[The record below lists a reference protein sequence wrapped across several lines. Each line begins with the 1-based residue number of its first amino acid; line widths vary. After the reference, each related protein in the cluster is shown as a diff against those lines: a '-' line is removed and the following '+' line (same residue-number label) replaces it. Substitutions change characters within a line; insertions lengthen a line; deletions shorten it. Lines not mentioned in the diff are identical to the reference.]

1 MDIEENKDQQQETPT
16 PETPPGEGKQETNLF
31 GDEETPTEA
40 ELMGEVPPGGDK
52 PPEKPPEPPSS
63 PGTAGP
69 PADTKPPETPAEKT
83 DTKPPE
89 KPAEKPPEG
98 YVPLAALQE
107 ERGKRQQLALAL
119 DDLKKVVEDRKNKP
133 AEPPETPGEDE
144 FKILTKDEYAKLAED
159 DIVAA
164 QVYLYELA
172 EYNNKQA
179 AKEKGQAK
187 TDDLT
192 TKINEQVTLRHKEIE
207 EAIPG
212 IYDESSPVNKDMT
225 TFAVENGMDVDYLAA
240 LTDPGS
246 RITLSDGSTFI
257 LGRGAVGLAKMI
269 HSTMTKSKNGA
280 VDVNALRE
288 TIKKEVTQ
296 EMLEKFRT
304 SGADAFRSTGDSP
317 GVGEKPAD
325 TGQVTEDT
333 FRNLPEDQQERLLRG
348 T

>member
-1 MDIEENKDQQQETPT
+1 MENEENKDQSQGEQITP
-16 PETPPGEGKQETNLF
+16 PETPGEENQEGVNLF
-31 GDEETPTEA
+31 GDEEVPTEA
-40 ELMGEVPPGGDK
+40 ELMGEVSPEGGT
-52 PPEKPPEPPSS
+52 PPE
-63 PGTAGP
+63 T
-69 PADTKPPETPAEKT
+69 PAESAVDTKPPETPA
-83 DTKPPE
+83 KPEAKPE
-89 KPAEKPPEG
+89 AKQPATPPEKPPEG

-107 ERGKRQQLALAL
+107 ERGKRQQLAQVV
-119 DDLKKVVEDRKNKP
+119 DDLKKVVEDMRNKP
-133 AEPPETPGEDE
+133 AEHAETPDEDE
-144 FKILTKDEYAKLAED
+144 FKILTEDEYTKLAED

-164 QVYLYELA
+164 QVYLYKLA
-172 EYNNKQA
+172 EHDKKQA
-179 AKEKGQAK
+179 TKEKGQAK
-187 TDDLT
+187 TDDMA
-192 TKINEQVTLRHKEIE
+192 TKVNEQVMLRHKEIE

-212 IYDESSPVNKDMT
+212 IYDEGNSVNKDMT

-257 LGRGAVGLAKMI
+257 LGRGAVGLTKMI
-269 HSTMTKSKNGA
+269 HSTMTKNKNGA

-317 GVGEKPAD
+317 GVGEKPID
-325 TGQVTEDT
+325 TAGQVTEDT
-333 FRNLPEDQQERLLRG
+333 FRNLSEDQQERLLRG